1 MKTLSEADVWQ
12 RADALSKRHRSE
24 WCLLVRDAVVG
35 RSATQLAELLGRS
48 TTWITD
54 HLKGAAVLGVIDGGS
69 SKKTP
74 CPMTLEHV
82 RAVMKFSPDDPDP
95 ADVSSRELDGFTPEV
110 ARIMARAHAAAEVT
124 VDKREIFL
132 SQSEDEKRFLQAI
145 VPARIGWNLKLGR
158 ALAKVSQAINFLDD
172 GVVQFLRESETQE
185 RIAEID
191 NRWRQQME
199 FVKNLAAEGDDFG
212 DGGT

>member
-1 MKTLSEADVWQ
+1 MKTLSETEVLQ
-12 RADALSKRHRSE
+12 RADALSKRHRSD

-35 RSATQLAELLGRS
+35 RTAKQLAKLLGRS
-48 TTWITD
+48 TTWVTD
-54 HLKGAAVLGVIDGGS
+54 HLKGAAVLGVIDGS
-69 SKKTP
+69 STRTP
-74 CPMTLEHV
+74 APLTLENV
-82 RAVMKFSPDDPDP
+82 REVMNFPPEHPDP

-158 ALAKVSQAINFLDD
+158 ALAKVSQAINFLED

>member
-1 MKTLSEADVWQ
+1 MKTLSEADVLQ

-35 RSATQLAELLGRS
+35 RSAKQLAELLGRS
-48 TTWITD
+48 TTWVTD

-69 SKKTP
+69 STRTP
-74 CPMTLEHV
+74 APLTLENV
-82 RAVMKFSPDDPDP
+82 REVMKFSPEDPDP

-110 ARIMARAHAAAEVT
+110 ARIMARAHAAAEVA

-145 VPARIGWNLKLGR
+145 VPARIAWNLKLGR
-158 ALAKVSQAINFLDD
+158 ALAKVSQAISFLDN
-172 GVVQFLRESETQE
+172 GLVQFLRESETQE

-191 NRWRQQME
+191 VRWREQME
-199 FVKNLAAEGDDFG
+199 LVKNLAADEDG
-212 DGGT
+212 DGGRT